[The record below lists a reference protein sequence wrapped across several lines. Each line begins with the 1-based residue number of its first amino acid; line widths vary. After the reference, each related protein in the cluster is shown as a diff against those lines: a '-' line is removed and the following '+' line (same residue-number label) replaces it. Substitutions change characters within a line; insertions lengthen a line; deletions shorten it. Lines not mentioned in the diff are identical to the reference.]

1 MKSAQCPVDIDAEGH
16 QMHRLAAELFP
27 LHRSVTGQ
35 AVRSTH
41 EILSRVIPLTVTEVP
56 SGTDVF
62 DWTIPQEWR
71 IRDAFIAD
79 SDGRRVVDYADSNLH
94 IVNGSRPVQKQ
105 MSWDELEPHLHSVP
119 DQPSVIPY
127 RTAFFRDTWGF
138 CVTASQRNQLRQGGP
153 WQVVID
159 ADFFDGSLTLAESQL
174 DGSSDETVLFHCHT
188 CHPSLA
194 NDNLSGIVVATH
206 LIKYLRT
213 RDLRLSYRFVF
224 APATIGAI
232 AWLAHQS
239 RSSLDRIKHGLVLT
253 LLGDTQPFTYK
264 QSRRGD
270 AIIDRLVPRVLR
282 DIGLS
287 NRVKPYSPT
296 GYDERQYGSPGID
309 LPVGCLSRSVHGE
322 FPEYHTSADNL
333 NFVRPEN
340 LGESLRA
347 CIEIVNG
354 LEANIFPINRF
365 PMGEP
370 QLGRHG
376 IFRAFGEKDDRGL
389 FQTAM
394 MWILNLGDGEHDL
407 LSIAERSELPLS
419 VIGGAIEILSTH
431 GLIDTSGI
439 SDRES
444 FRRYCDAAMFV
455 EGRSPP
461 DHT

>member
-1 MKSAQCPVDIDAEGH
+1 MKLSECPIDFDVEGQ

-41 EILSRVIPLTVTEVP
+41 EILSRLIPLTVTEVP

-79 SDGRRVVDYADSNLH
+79 ADGQRVVDYADSNLH
-94 IVNGSRPVQKQ
+94 VVNGSRPVNAQL
-105 MSWDELEPHLHSVP
+105 SWDELEPHLHSVP
-119 DQPSVIPY
+119 DQPTVIPY
-127 RTAFFRDTWGF
+127 RTAFFRDAWGF
-138 CVTASQRNQLRQGGP
+138 CVTESQRDQLRRGGP

-159 ADFFDGSLTLAESQL
+159 AEYFDGSLTLADSQL
-174 DGSSDETVLFHCHT
+174 GGSSDETVLFHCHT

-194 NDNLSGIVVATH
+194 NDNLSGLVVATH
-206 LIKYLRT
+206 LIKHLQT

-232 AWLAHQS
+232 AWLAHQP
-239 RSSLDRIKHGLVLT
+239 RSSLERIKHGMVLT
-253 LLGDTQPFTYK
+253 LLGDSRPFVYK
-264 QSRRGD
+264 QSRRGN
-270 AIIDRLVPRVLR
+270 AIIDRLVPRVLYE
-282 DIGLS
+282 IGQS
-287 NRVKPYSPT
+287 HRVQSFSPT

-309 LPVGCLSRSVHGE
+309 LPIGCLSRSVHGE

-333 NFVRPEN
+333 DFIRPEN
-340 LGESLRA
+340 LGQSLRA

-354 LEANIFPINRF
+354 LEANVFPINRF

-370 QLGRHG
+370 QLGRRG
-376 IFRAFGEKDDRGL
+376 IFRAFGEQDDRGL
-389 FQTAM
+389 FQSAM
-394 MWILNLGDGEHDL
+394 MWILNLADGEHDL
-407 LSIAERSELPLS
+407 LSIAERSGLPLN
-419 VIGGAIEILSTH
+419 VINDAIEIMSTH
-431 GLIDTSGI
+431 GLIDTSCI
-439 SDRES
+439 SDRER
-444 FRRYCDAAMFV
+444 FRRYCDVARFV